1 MPVGYKCVGVGVVG
15 NDVGVVGNN
24 VGVIKDPNGDVVKRC
39 NQ

>member
-1 MPVGYKCVGVGVVG
+1 MPVGYKCVGVGVIG
-15 NDVGVVGNN
+15 NDVGVVGHN